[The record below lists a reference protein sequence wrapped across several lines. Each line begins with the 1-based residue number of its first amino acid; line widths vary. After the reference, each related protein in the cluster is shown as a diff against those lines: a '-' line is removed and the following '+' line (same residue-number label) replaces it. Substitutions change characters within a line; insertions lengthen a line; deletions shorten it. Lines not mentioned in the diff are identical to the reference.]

1 MAVKRGAGGEP
12 QYYDE
17 NSGKYGSSDSSTDH
31 ADKDG
36 KLDRVARKWES
47 RTVSDPNQVPRDS
60 LTKAEWAEYY
70 KKLGEIKAG
79 TLKVRRTKNGGR
91 LIVIDKKVVIDNG
104 KFMNPKVKSVQV
116 FGDTELLSGY
126 LRKIDNGG
134 FIKWE

>member
-17 NSGKYGSSDSSTDH
+17 NSGKYGSSDSSTDR

-47 RTVSDPNQVPRDS
+47 RTVSGTDQVSRDS

-79 TLKVRRTKNGGR
+79 TLKTRRTKNGGR

-104 KFMNPKVKSVQV
+104 KFMNPKVKSVQE
-116 FGDTELLSGY
+116 FASSELLRIH
-126 LRKIDNGG
+126 LNEIDAGG
-134 FIKWE
+134 DIKWK